1 MAIVN
6 PNHIGPHKKYRAG
19 LHKSCK
25 DKLIDISTESTHTVH
40 MHERIYVW
48 KSFPALLDALTIAV
62 QAPRGD
68 VMIEAAWNEY
78 VRNNPDEVTLVFSKV
93 PVKTNYKVR
102 HFQARCISGPGHK
115 QIFMKLHDV
124 VMYNKNLEEPFG
136 ATYVAWTT
144 DWF

>member
-6 PNHIGPHKKYRAG
+6 PNHMGMPG
-19 LHKSCK
+19 LHKTCK
-25 DKLIDISTESTHTVH
+25 DKLIEVSTE
-40 MHERIYVW
+40 
-48 KSFPALLDALTIAV
+48 
-62 QAPRGD
+62 APRGD

-78 VRNNPDEVTLVFSKV
+78 VRNNPDEVTLVFSNV

-102 HFQARCISGPGHK
+102 HFQASCMHGPE

-124 VMYNKNLEEPFG
+124 VMYNKNLDKKFG
-136 ATYVAWTT
+136 SMYVAWTT

>member
-6 PNHIGPHKKYRAG
+6 PNHIGPPG

-78 VRNNPDEVTLVFSKV
+78 VRNNPDEVTLVFSNV
-93 PVKTNYKVR
+93 PVKTNYKAR
-102 HFQARCISGPGHK
+102 HFQATCISGPGHK
-115 QIFMKLHDV
+115 QIFMKLHDE
-124 VMYNKNLEEPFG
+124 VMYNKNLDKKFG
-136 ATYVAWTT
+136 SMYVAWTT